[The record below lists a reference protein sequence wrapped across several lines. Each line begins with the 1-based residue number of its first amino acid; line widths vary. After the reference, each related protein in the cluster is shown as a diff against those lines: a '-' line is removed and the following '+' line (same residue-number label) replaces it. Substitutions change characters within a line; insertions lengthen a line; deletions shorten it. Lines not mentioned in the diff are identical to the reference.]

1 MKGVRLAARGIDQR
15 NEAIK
20 ILGTYV
26 SYNNGIKGE
35 SNFLKV
41 GYNVQIVPKL
51 WCFWNLT
58 LEQRIVV
65 FKGLSI
71 SKIVFQALIATIPNH
86 IFKALETT
94 QTPFLWN
101 IINPKLKHKT
111 IITNFKEWG
120 LKMLIYK
127 IN

>member
-35 SNFLKV
+35 SN
-41 GYNVQIVPKL
+41 NVQIVPKL
-51 WCFWNLT
+51 WRFWNLT

-101 IINPKLKHKT
+101 VTNPKLKQKT
-111 IITNFKEWG
+111 IIKNFREWG
-120 LKMLIYK
+120 LKMLIYE